1 MLRKSMLESFNE
13 WKQLKYIFSYF
24 ESFISGYKASDW
36 GLLKSIKCFI
46 KLNGSDW
53 FGSFL
58 LGLILVGGFE
68 RAFSIASQGDR
79 IEFDK
84 SVD

>member
-1 MLRKSMLESFNE
+1 M
-13 WKQLKYIFSYF
+13 
-24 ESFISGYKASDW
+24 
-36 GLLKSIKCFI
+36 
-46 KLNGSDW
+46 NGSDW

-58 LGLILVGGFE
+58 LGLILVGGFD

>member
-1 MLRKSMLESFNE
+1 
-13 WKQLKYIFSYF
+13 
-24 ESFISGYKASDW
+24 
-36 GLLKSIKCFI
+36 LKSIELFYKI
-46 KLNGSDW
+46 EWKRLV
-53 FGSFL
+53 GSFL